1 MADTSKLPQEEE
13 CLFRIAGLPAGLL
26 ASRPLYPL
34 VFTRPWLVGIG
45 WGALAL
51 AIAVIGA
58 ALWSAILSLWYER
71 SRLPVQKKR
80 TTVILASPAV
90 PIGGL
95 LVSTLLSTREE
106 VPWTRKLLA
115 VGIGIGSSLTMSF
128 LLWGSWRFLLWVER
142 RRRGRMS

>member
-1 MADTSKLPQEEE
+1 L
-13 CLFRIAGLPAGLL
+13 
-26 ASRPLYPL
+26 
-34 VFTRPWLVGIG
+34 TRPWLVGIG

-71 SRLPVQKKR
+71 SRLPVQRKR
-80 TTVILASPAV
+80 TSVILASPAV
-90 PIGGL
+90 PIGGF
-95 LVSTLLSTREE
+95 LVSTLLSSE

-115 VGIGIGSSLTMSF
+115 VGIGIGSSLAMSF

-142 RRRGRMS
+142 RRARAS